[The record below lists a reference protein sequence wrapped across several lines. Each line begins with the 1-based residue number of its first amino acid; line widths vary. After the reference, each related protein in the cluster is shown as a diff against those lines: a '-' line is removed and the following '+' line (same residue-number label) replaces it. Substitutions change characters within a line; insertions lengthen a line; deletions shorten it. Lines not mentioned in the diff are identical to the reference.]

1 MLTEELKKIESL
13 QVRKFVETA
22 LNNADPK
29 FWEAPASSSGKY
41 HPYEDLG
48 KGGLIRHIKKGILV
62 IEQCARRAVFSEYES
77 DLAMG
82 AFLLHD
88 IRKNGNVWG
97 EKTDYTH
104 GIIGSEW
111 LKQFKMDDPSGKQM
125 ILYAV
130 RYHMAPWCWVVPP
143 FENRLYT
150 QKEMKDNLAE
160 LTRALVSPGR
170 IELAVREG
178 DYWSSRRSMSFLPG
192 KSIVYDPRLHD
203 SPKEWLNSLKDV
215 SDKISNIE
223 TKN

>member
-1 MLTEELKKIESL
+1 MLSEELKKIKSL

-29 FWEAPASSSGKY
+29 FWEAPTSSSGKH

-62 IEQCARRAVFSEYES
+62 IEEYARRAMFSEYEL
-77 DLAMG
+77 DLAIDT
-82 AFLLHD
+82 FLLHD
-88 IRKNGNVWG
+88 IKKNGDPWG
-97 EKTDYTH
+97 EETDYTH

-111 LKQFKMDDPSGKQM
+111 LKQFEMDDQTGKQM
-125 ILYAV
+125 ILDAV

-143 FENRLYT
+143 FEDRLYT

-178 DYWSSRRSMSFLPG
+178 DYWASRQSMSFLPG

-203 SPKEWLNSLKDV
+203 SPKKWLDSLKEL
-215 SDKISNIE
+215 SDKIN
-223 TKN
+223 